1 MPTVRSDDVETG
13 IGQAIQ
19 HLHVMPDCHV
29 NARETS
35 VIAASSTLSKCRHYA
50 RVANCAA

>member
-1 MPTVRSDDVETG
+1 MPPVRSDDVETG

-29 NARETS
+29 NARETPVS
-35 VIAASSTLSKCRHYA
+35 LLQAVHCPSADIMP
-50 RVANCAA
+50 V